1 MYIYIVIP
9 IIVSFIIPIIST
21 QIIKNAKIKNIKSNN
36 KPFVMAASKP
46 FSYTL
51 LFMTLFFSF
60 CTVLL
65 SIYEDF
71 GLGSQIVMT
80 FFIIILSY
88 FCIQSFREKI
98 VIYDDFIC
106 YTPTLGKTRKIYF
119 KEVTDIKI
127 KKYSNGMVKYYV
139 YSTNGQF
146 MFSNFAKGYNILL
159 NKLKKHINYN
169 I

>member
-9 IIVSFIIPIIST
+9 IIISFIIPIIST

-60 CTVLL
+60 CTVLF

-71 GLGSQIVMT
+71 GLGFQIVMT

-139 YSTNGQF
+139 YSNKKNF
-146 MFSNFAKGYNILL
+146 VFSNYAKGYNILL
-159 NKLKKHINYN
+159 SKLKKFTNY
-169 I
+169 

>member
-98 VIYDDFIC
+98 VLYDDFIC
-106 YTPTLGKTRKIYF
+106 YTTTLGKTRKIYF

-139 YSTNGQF
+139 YSNKKNF
-146 MFSNFAKGYNILL
+146 VFSNYAKGYNILL
-159 NKLKKHINYN
+159 SKFKKFTNY
-169 I
+169 

>member
-36 KPFVMAASKP
+36 KPFVMQASKP

-60 CTVLL
+60 CTVLF
-65 SIYEDF
+65 SIYEDV
-71 GLGSQIVMT
+71 GLGFETVMIV
-80 FFIIILSY
+80 FICIMSY

-98 VIYDDFIC
+98 VIYTDFLC
-106 YTPTLGKTRKIYF
+106 YTPTIGKTRKIFF
-119 KEVTDIKI
+119 KDVIDVKI
-127 KKYSNGMVKYYV
+127 KKYSNGLIKYHV

-146 MFSNFAKGYNILL
+146 VFSNYAKGFNILL

>member
-1 MYIYIVIP
+1 MYIYIV
-9 IIVSFIIPIIST
+9 IPIIST

-65 SIYEDF
+65 SIYEEF

-80 FFIIILSY
+80 FFIIISSY

-98 VIYDDFIC
+98 VIYIDFLC
-106 YTPTLGKTRKIYF
+106 YTPTIGKTRKIFF
-119 KEVTDIKI
+119 KDVIDVKI
-127 KKYSNGMVKYYV
+127 KKYSNGMIKYYV

-146 MFSNFAKGYNILL
+146 VFSNYAKGYNILL

>member
-1 MYIYIVIP
+1 
-9 IIVSFIIPIIST
+9 
-21 QIIKNAKIKNIKSNN
+21 
-36 KPFVMAASKP
+36 MAPSKF

-51 LFMTLFFSF
+51 LCMTLFF
-60 CTVLL
+60 CTVLI
-65 SIYEDF
+65 SIYDDF
-71 GLGSQIVMT
+71 GIGFETVMIV
-80 FFIIILSY
+80 FICILSY

-98 VIYDDFIC
+98 VIYTDFLC
-106 YTPTLGKTRKIYF
+106 YTPTIGKTRKIYF

-127 KKYSNGMVKYYV
+127 KKYSNGMIKYHV

-146 MFSNFAKGYNILL
+146 VFSNYAKGYNILL